1 MKGEFMQRV
10 TIKKSILMVV
20 SFCAAL
26 GALTVHAQPNASI
39 DQLSWMTGNW
49 AGQLGPNQLEE
60 NWIATEGG
68 SIAAMVRMT
77 GGGSTS
83 MFEMITIE
91 ESNGT
96 LVLHI
101 QQWDPGFEPRTDA
114 AQEMILEEITA
125 NSVKFRAVSEGGMAT
140 LGYSHPDAESFIIH
154 VGRPDGS
161 TLDIPLAKRSIW

>member
-1 MKGEFMQRV
+1 MIKRH
-10 TIKKSILMVV
+10 TIKRSMQWMVG
-20 SFCAAL
+20 SLLATLLASQSLAA
-26 GALTVHAQPNASI
+26 GPAATI

-77 GGGSTS
+77 GSGSTS

-91 ESNGT
+91 EMDGS

-101 QQWDPGFEPRTDA
+101 QQWDPGFQPRTES
-114 AQEMILEEITA
+114 AQKMELEEITA

-140 LGYSHPDAESFIIH
+140 LGYSHPDDNSFIIH
-154 VGRPDGS
+154 VGRPDGNV
-161 TLDIPLAKRSIW
+161 LDIPLQKRSIW

>member
-1 MKGEFMQRV
+1 MNSKTRV
-10 TIKKSILMVV
+10 LAAGVV
-20 SFCAAL
+20 LASFFTSMAFAA
-26 GALTVHAQPNASI
+26 GPAATI
-39 DQLSWMTGNW
+39 DQLDWMTGNW

-91 ESNGT
+91 EVDGS
-96 LVLHI
+96 LVLNI
-101 QQWDPGFEPRTDA
+101 QQWDPGFKPRTTVP
-114 AQEMILEEITA
+114 QTMELEEITA
-125 NSVKFRAVSEGGMAT
+125 NSVKFRAVTEGGMSS
-140 LGYSHPDAESFIIH
+140 LGYSNPDAETFIIH

-161 TLDIPLAKRSIW
+161 VLDLPLKARSLW

>member
-1 MKGEFMQRV
+1 MIKRH
-10 TIKKSILMVV
+10 TIKRSMQWMVG
-20 SFCAAL
+20 SLLATLLASQSLAA
-26 GALTVHAQPNASI
+26 GPAATI

-77 GGGSTS
+77 GSGSTS

-91 ESNGT
+91 EMDGS

-101 QQWDPGFEPRTDA
+101 QQWDPGFQPRTES
-114 AQEMILEEITA
+114 AQKMELEESTA

-140 LGYSHPDAESFIIH
+140 LGYSHPDANSFIIH
-154 VGRPDGS
+154 VGRPDGNV
-161 TLDIPLAKRSIW
+161 LDIPLQKRSIW